1 MEQERKLVLLLEL
14 GHELEQ
20 ERKLVLLLELWH
32 ELERELSK
40 LELEAMLSKPGA
52 VSDRCALQE
61 ESAAVGVP
69 AMGQIPSL
77 EDLSAMQLISLVSEG
92 AFPLLLR

>member
-52 VSDRCALQE
+52 VSDRSALQE
-61 ESAAVGVP
+61 ESAAWGCL
-69 AMGQIPSL
+69 QWDRSL
-77 EDLSAMQLISLVSEG
+77 RWRTSL
-92 AFPLLLR
+92 RCN